1 MQNGRFHAS
10 FRRVWP
16 GRAPVHIMSIRVVF
30 SCTLLALGSLGLT
43 GCISSSEVKSTNQTS
58 VGQQLTDLDRAYHQ
72 GVITEKEYLKLRK
85 AIISKND

>member
-1 MQNGRFHAS
+1 
-10 FRRVWP
+10 
-16 GRAPVHIMSIRVVF
+16 MSIRVVF

>member
-1 MQNGRFHAS
+1 M
-10 FRRVWP
+10 
-16 GRAPVHIMSIRVVF
+16 
-30 SCTLLALGSLGLT
+30 GSLGLT